1 MTVSIRPGT
10 AKGTVCAP
18 KSKSAAHRLLL
29 CAGLANGTS
38 TIRELPLNKDTEATM
53 ASLRS
58 LGAGI
63 TLSGNAAL
71 VTGCDPRSRKDPAV
85 LPCHE
90 SGSTL
95 RFLIPLCLLS
105 DAPAKL
111 TGTEKLLSR
120 PLSEYESVFSKQGIR
135 LLREK
140 TSLTVEGKLSGGT
153 YTLRGD
159 VSSQFV
165 TGLLYALPLA
175 EEDSLIRLIPP
186 VESRPYIDLTLSH
199 LGAAGIRAEWTDD
212 TALFVPGGQN
222 YLPVDAVVEGD
233 WSNAAFLEGLNLL
246 GGSVTVTG
254 LAEGSPQGDKVCRE
268 YFRKLE
274 DGTPVLDLSDCPDL
288 GPVLFA
294 LAAAKNGASFTGVSR
309 LRDKESDRIGAMQE
323 ELAKF
328 GIRTEA
334 GIGTFTVFPGYR
346 APSGPICGYNDH
358 RVVMALAVLC
368 TVTGGTIL
376 GAEAVS
382 KSFPDF
388 FEKLSELGVEID
400 AVDQ

>member
-1 MTVSIRPGT
+1 MTVTILPGK
-10 AKGTVCAP
+10 AKGTVSAP
-18 KSKSAAHRLLL
+18 KSKSAAHRQLL

-38 TIRELPLNKDTEATM
+38 TIRDLPLSKDIEATI
-53 ASLRS
+53 ASLLA
-58 LGAGI
+58 LGAEI
-63 TLSGNAAL
+63 SLSGDTAS
-71 VTGCDPRSRKDPAV
+71 VTGCDPRGRRELAL
-85 LPCHE
+85 LPCNE

-120 PLSEYESVFSKQGIR
+120 PLSEYESVFSGQGIR
-135 LLREK
+135 LIREK
-140 TSLTVEGKLSGGT
+140 TSLTIAGKLVGGT

-165 TGLLYALPLA
+165 TGLLFALPLL
-175 EEDSLIRLIPP
+175 ETDSRIRLIPP
-186 VESRPYIDLTLSH
+186 VMSRPYIDLTLH
-199 LGAAGIRAEWTDD
+199 YIRAAGITAGWTGENEL
-212 TALFVPGGQN
+212 TVPGKQN
-222 YLPVDAVVEGD
+222 YLPVDTAVEGD

-254 LAEGSPQGDKVCRE
+254 LDEQSLQGDKIYRE
-268 YFRKLE
+268 YFGKLE
-274 DGTPVLDLSDCPDL
+274 SGTPELDLSDCPDL
-288 GPVLFA
+288 GPVLFT
-294 LAAAKNGASFTGVSR
+294 LAAAWNGASFRGVSR
-309 LRDKESDRIGAMQE
+309 LRDKESDRIAAMQE

-328 GIRTEA
+328 GIRTQA
-334 GIGTFTVFPGYR
+334 NADTFTVYPGYH
-346 APSGPICGYNDH
+346 APDRLLYGHNDH
-358 RVVMALAVLC
+358 RIVMALSVLC
-368 TVTGGTIL
+368 TATGGTIR

-388 FEKLSELGVEID
+388 FEKLTELGVENH

>member
-1 MTVSIRPGT
+1 MTVTILPGK
-10 AKGTVCAP
+10 AKGTVSAP
-18 KSKSAAHRLLL
+18 KSKSAAHRQLL
-29 CAGLANGTS
+29 CAGLAKGTS
-38 TIRELPLNKDTEATM
+38 TVRNLPINKDIEATI
-53 ASLRS
+53 ASL
-58 LGAGI
+58 LAFGADI
-63 TLSGNAAL
+63 SLSGETAS
-71 VTGCDPRSRKDPAV
+71 VTGCDPRARKEIAV
-85 LPCHE
+85 LPCNE

-120 PLSEYESVFSKQGIR
+120 PLSEYESVFSGRGIR
-135 LLREK
+135 FIREK
-140 TSLTVEGKLSGGT
+140 TSLTVAGNLTGGT

-165 TGLLYALPLA
+165 TGLLFALPLL
-175 EEDSLIRLIPP
+175 ETDSRIRLIPP
-186 VESRPYIDLTLSH
+186 VMSRPYIDLTLSH
-199 LGAAGIRAEWTDD
+199 IHAAGISAGWTDENELTVRGRQSFLPID
-212 TALFVPGGQN
+212 TF
-222 YLPVDAVVEGD
+222 VEGD

-254 LAEGSPQGDKVCRE
+254 LSEQSPQGDKVYRA
-268 YFRKLE
+268 YFKKLE
-274 DGTPVLDLSDCPDL
+274 SGTAELDLSDCPDL

-294 LAAAKNGASFTGVSR
+294 LAAAKNGAIFRGVSR
-309 LRDKESDRIGAMQE
+309 LRDKESDRIAAMQE

-328 GIRTEA
+328 GVRTES
-334 GIGTFTVFPGYR
+334 GEDTFTVFPGFHVP
-346 APSGPICGYNDH
+346 AEPLCAHNDH
-358 RVVMALAVLC
+358 RVVMALSVLC
-368 TVTGGTIL
+368 TATGGTIR

-388 FEKLSELGVEID
+388 FDKLTELGVENH